1 MGTPHRVINPATKR
15 RVLKKGKIG
24 RQVTA
29 NAKKKQGN
37 KPKKT
42 ATVCRTNKTN
52 KGKNMKRCNV
62 TPKKKKGGPVP
73 GKFYGFEGATKYS
86 SPIVKRAGKTKN
98 YASRPSARACFDSG
112 DCGPVCYGG
121 HVHVMAFRAN
131 GSPYWKKA

>member
-1 MGTPHRVINPATKR
+1 MGTPHKVINPATGR
-15 RVLKKGKIG
+15 SVLKKGKIG

-29 NAKKKQGN
+29 NAKKKQG
-37 KPKKT
+37 KKKT
-42 ATVCRTNKTN
+42 AYTTMTNKC
-52 KGKNMKRCNV
+52 KNMKRINV

-73 GKFYGFEGATKYS
+73 GKYYGIEGATKYA

-98 YASRPSARACFDSG
+98 YASRPSARACFDRG

-121 HVHVMAFRAN
+121 HYHVMAFRTN